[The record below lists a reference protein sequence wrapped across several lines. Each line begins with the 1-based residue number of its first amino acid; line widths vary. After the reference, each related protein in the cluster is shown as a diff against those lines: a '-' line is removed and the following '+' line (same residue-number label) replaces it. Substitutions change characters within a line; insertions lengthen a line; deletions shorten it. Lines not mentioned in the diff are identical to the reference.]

1 MLDFLIDIDTQL
13 FLFLNSLHIPY
24 FDCFMKAFSGKFI
37 WVPMY
42 ATILYILF
50 RLYQWKVATCFTIA
64 ICLVILCTDQLCAS
78 IIRPIFERLRPAN
91 IDNPISSLVHIVDGY
106 RGGKYGFPSCHAANS
121 FALAAFLVPL
131 FAKRRFTIFILTWA
145 TLNAYSRIYLGV
157 HYPGD
162 LIVGGIIGA
171 CIGLIWYFIAKKV
184 TKRFTSSCDNDQQQ
198 SKAQQPIC
206 KCYTAFHLSDI
217 MIATGVLTTILIGIY
232 SFFA

>member
-1 MLDFLIDIDTQL
+1 MFDFFTDIDTQL

-24 FDCFMKAFSGKFI
+24 FDCFMKIFSGKFI
-37 WVPMY
+37 WAPMY
-42 ATILYILF
+42 ASILYILF
-50 RLYQWKVATCFTIA
+50 RRYQWKAVSCFTIA

-78 IIRPIFERLRPAN
+78 IIRPIFERLRPSN

-121 FALAAFLVPL
+121 FALAAFLIPL
-131 FAKRRFTIFILTWA
+131 FSKRRFTIFILSWA

-162 LIVGGIIGA
+162 LIVGGLIGA
-171 CIGLIWYFIAKKV
+171 CIGLIWYYIAKKV
-184 TKRFTSSCDNDQQQ
+184 VKKYVSCDNDQQQ
-198 SKAQQPIC
+198 FYAQLPLG
-206 KCYTAFHLSDI
+206 KRTTTYHLSDL
-217 MIATGVLTTILIGIY
+217 MIVTGVATTALIGIY